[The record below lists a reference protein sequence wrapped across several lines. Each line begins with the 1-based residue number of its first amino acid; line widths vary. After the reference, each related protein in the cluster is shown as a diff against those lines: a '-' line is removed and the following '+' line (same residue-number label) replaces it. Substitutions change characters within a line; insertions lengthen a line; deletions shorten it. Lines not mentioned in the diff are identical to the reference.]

1 MFDVDMQSGSFVDL
15 SDDQQQLVTGGGAV
29 GDELRDKLMTYYKA
43 NYAITD
49 LQVAQQSGPNG
60 STNLQAFKHDTINLD
75 TAAMKE
81 LQARLS

>member
-1 MFDVDMQSGSFVDL
+1 MFDANLESGLLVDL
-15 SDDQQQLVTGGGAV
+15 SDDQQQLVTGGGSV
-29 GDELRDKLMTYYKA
+29 GDELRDKLMTHYKA

-60 STNLQAFKHDTINLD
+60 STNLQAFKHDTIDLD